1 MKWVDR
7 MDKCKPRLLWV
18 CSHLVLRYEEIPLLI
33 EAGAEVIP
41 SLGKE
46 RFHIEFDPQYD
57 NETDEMYPDWRTHC
71 SLPVNIVDKIRT
83 INLEHPTP
91 EEAEFMNSWIDAIYI
106 ASFPELA
113 EGVLQWFQ
121 GVVIYR
127 VFGDTESYTNISIA
141 NGVDLNTFGE
151 ASNYVWSPIL
161 KCLNEHEDDRIS
173 KHTFYLPAFVSK
185 SRLPFSW
192 TGEGSERK
200 ISTQISYIHK
210 SPFYAE
216 KYEIFKTA
224 FQHLDYVILGRNDKK
239 SPLCHDNKILGNVD
253 FTTLM
258 QTLCNT
264 RMFCYGG
271 ALIPTHLH
279 FTPIEALAVNVPVL
293 FAETSGFARELL
305 ENGLHVNQL
314 RELGMCKDYHSMAEK
329 AAAYMDDFSI
339 LVQLREAQQRHL
351 LPVFSRNRA
360 LSSAKKFI
368 KDLRDRLGSRRSI
381 LPYNEVYSLVP
392 GSPMKKQN
400 MTSSMEMPALLGE
413 YRNWNGS
420 HLRGITGV
428 KVYNSSLQTN
438 VRQARTGIDAPGLLI
453 DENIYFMKQG
463 VYEFTFTF
471 HFEQPNSE
479 AAGEIILGTWNP
491 DYVELLNL
499 RLTPTL
505 PGLNVYKGNV
515 EINESLISAWKKL
528 RVTFQGHVNTDFV
541 SLRVTYK
548 SDRM

>member
-7 MDKCKPRLLWV
+7 MEKLKPRILWV

-57 NETDEMYPDWRTHC
+57 NETDEMYPDWRFHC
-71 SLPVNIVDKIRT
+71 TLPVNIVEKIRA
-83 INLEHPTP
+83 IDLENPTP
-91 EEAEFMNSWIDAIYI
+91 EDALFINSWIDAIYI
-106 ASFPELA
+106 ASFPRLA

-127 VFGDTESYTNISIA
+127 VFGDTETYTDISIA
-141 NGVDLNTFGE
+141 NGADLNAFGN
-151 ASNYVWSPIL
+151 ASNYAWSPIL
-161 KCLNEHEDDRIS
+161 KCLNEHEDHRIS

-185 SRLPFSW
+185 SRLPFEW
-192 TGEGSERK
+192 TGKGSKRK

-210 SPFYAE
+210 SHFYAE
-216 KYEIFKTA
+216 KYRIFKNA

-239 SPLCHDNKILGNVD
+239 SPLCHDHKILGNVD

-279 FTPIEALAVNVPVL
+279 FTPIEALTMKVPVL

-305 ENGLHVNQL
+305 ENGLQANL
-314 RELGMCKDYHSMAEK
+314 LNELGMCRDYNSMAEK
-329 AAAYMDDFSI
+329 AAEYMDNFSVLI
-339 LVQLREAQQRHL
+339 QLREAQQRHL

-360 LSSAKKFI
+360 LSSAEKFI
-368 KDLRDRLGSRRSI
+368 NELRDRPGSRRSI
-381 LPYNEVYSLVP
+381 LPYSKVYSLVP
-392 GSPMKKQN
+392 DLPIKKQS
-400 MTSSMEMPALLGE
+400 MTNSQEMPAFLGE
-413 YRNWNGS
+413 YRNWNGRNMHGS
-420 HLRGITGV
+420 TGV
-428 KVYNSSLQTN
+428 TVYNSSLQTD
-438 VRQARTGIDAPGLLI
+438 VRQARTGVDAPGLLI
-453 DENIYFMKQG
+453 DENIYRMTQG

-471 HFEQPNSE
+471 HFEQSSSE
-479 AAGEIILGTWNP
+479 PAGEIIFGTWNP
-491 DYVELLNL
+491 EYVELLHIQ
-499 RLTPTL
+499 LTPSV
-505 PGLNVYKGNV
+505 PGLNIYKGNV
-515 EINESLISAWKKL
+515 EINESLVSAWKKM
-528 RVTFQGHVNTDFV
+528 RVTFSGKMNTDFV
-541 SLRVTYK
+541 NLGVTYK
-548 SDRM
+548 ADRM